1 MQADLQTKLGQLFFV
16 GFEGYTL
23 TKEIKSFLRTVQPG
37 GIILFECN
45 IKTKKQVQKLIQDI
59 NDFLDIKPFIA
70 VDQEGGSV
78 ERLRNIC
85 TGVPSLWGLSK
96 VGLSETL
103 QAQEIIIKELIEL
116 GINMNLSPVL
126 DINSNKENPV
136 IGTRSISERPEI
148 VSKYGF
154 EIVNLNLKYNLIPV
168 IKHFPG
174 HGDVNVDS
182 HLDLP
187 ILNKSKSE
195 LERFELIPFKTCIS
209 APVLMTAHLA
219 LPKIE
224 KEITRPASLSK
235 EVIKILRKDLGFEG
249 LIITDELNMKGVAK
263 NYKLNDATF
272 QAIINGTNLVLFNH
286 ESDSS
291 LLAFDFLK
299 QEVTKDKEL
308 LLRVEDSFKKIQ
320 SLKSKF
326 FKKRVKKVKIAKPLK
341 TAEELASKVV
351 HWIKKDIFFKPINK
365 LSKLEIIYP
374 ITPKLK
380 EYYFMEIF
388 NNLSLESYSLVP
400 YEINPNNES
409 INEVIKNLKKK
420 TVKVLITYDSACRKG
435 QRALVNKLLEIE
447 PNIVLISVGLEYD
460 IEITPKIKN
469 FIAAYAPNFISL
481 RAAFEKLLKSKQKS

>member
-23 TKEIKSFLRTVQPG
+23 TKEIKSFLRAVQPG

-59 NDFLDIKPFIA
+59 NDFSDIKPFIA

-96 VGLSETL
+96 VGLNEVL
-103 QAQEIIIKELIEL
+103 QAQEIIIKELLDL

-136 IGTRSISERPEI
+136 IGTRSISENPNI
-148 VSKYGF
+148 VSKYGL

-187 ILNKSKSE
+187 ILNKSKAE
-195 LERFELIPFKTCIS
+195 LDRFELLPFKSCIN
-209 APVLMTAHLA
+209 APVVMTAHLA

-224 KEITRPASLSK
+224 KENTRPASLSK
-235 EVIKILRKDLGFEG
+235 EVTKILRKELGFEG
-249 LIITDELNMKGVAK
+249 LIMTDELNMKGVTK
-263 NYKLNDATF
+263 NYKLNDAAF
-272 QAIINGTNLVLFNH
+272 QAIINGADLALFNH
-286 ESDSS
+286 ESEST
-291 LLAFDFLK
+291 LLAFNFLK
-299 QEVTKDKEL
+299 QEITKDKEL
-308 LLRVEDSFKKIQ
+308 SLRIEDSFKKIQ
-320 SLKSKF
+320 SLKNKF
-326 FKKRVKKVKIAKPLK
+326 FKKKLKKLKITNPLK
-341 TAEELASKVV
+341 LSHELTSKVV
-351 HWIKKDIFFKPINK
+351 HWIKKDIFFKPISK

-388 NNLSLESYSLVP
+388 NNLSIENYSLIP

-420 TVKVLITYDSACRKG
+420 TIKVLITYDSACRKG
-435 QRALVNKLLEIE
+435 QKALVNKVLELSPETTI
-447 PNIVLISVGLEYD
+447 ISVGLEHD

-481 RAAFEKLLKSKQKS
+481 KVAFEKLLKSPKKR